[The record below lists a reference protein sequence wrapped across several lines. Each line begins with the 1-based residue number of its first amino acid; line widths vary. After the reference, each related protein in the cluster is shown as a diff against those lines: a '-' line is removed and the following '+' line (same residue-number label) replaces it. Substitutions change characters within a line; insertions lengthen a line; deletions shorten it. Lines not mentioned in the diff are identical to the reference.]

1 MIIDSESNLKKN
13 SELAISLAK
22 QESNVGNID
31 PIVAQKREFIVC
43 RITQLK
49 NEIGRTKVSIKKH
62 NFIIY
67 YYIKLW
73 FYNYNIVNLLY
84 NK

>member
-49 NEIGRTKVSIKKH
+49 NEIARTKVSIKSIIL
-62 NFIIY
+62 FII
-67 YYIKLW
+67 IL
-73 FYNYNIVNLLY
+73 NYGTII
-84 NK
+84 